1 MSDLNAAVAHYD
13 DMRATHSERSARLA
27 AEGYLRR
34 KVHGITADDAAIF
47 LADALAIRAQA
58 RITSAQAAILQG
70 SLTI

>member
-1 MSDLNAAVAHYD
+1 MSDLDAAVTHYD
-13 DMRATHSERSARLA
+13 TMRAYHTERAARLL

-47 LADALAIRAQA
+47 LADALAIRAHG

-70 SLTI
+70 A